1 MRPLFETHL
10 EKNSSIHKK
19 LKQKQGLTREN
30 VATLSRKPTRKEL
43 EAIAAGCEVDGALVR
58 PLAVYAPPAESGGD
72 PLARNRVRVVVAEGR
87 NHEVRR
93 LVAAAGAD
101 VVALKRVRVGGFR
114 LPGDLGI
121 GGVREL
127 KPYEAARV
135 TDKGLQSNSSVDA
148 YAV

>member
-1 MRPLFETHL
+1 MV
-10 EKNSSIHKK
+10 K
-19 LKQKQGLTREN
+19 
-30 VATLSRKPTRKEL
+30 
-43 EAIAAGCEVDGALVR
+43 

-101 VVALKRVRVGGFR
+101 VVALKRVRVGGYR

-135 TDKGLQSNSSVDA
+135 ADKGLQSNSSVDF